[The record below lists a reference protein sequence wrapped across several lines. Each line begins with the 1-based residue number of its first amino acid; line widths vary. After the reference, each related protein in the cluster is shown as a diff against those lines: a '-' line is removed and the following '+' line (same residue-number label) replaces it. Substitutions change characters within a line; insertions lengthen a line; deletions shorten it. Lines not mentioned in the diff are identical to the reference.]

1 MTIVGQIAQ
10 PGWGVTG
17 EGVGPLEATPLAD
30 DGSIPHTSPT
40 SHLKGSES
48 APLLQFAASGYPSW
62 LDDELVPETYTEL
75 SGWLVNKYLAES
87 KVVEKCCGGK
97 KG

>member
-1 MTIVGQIAQ
+1 MTIMPIIAQ

-40 SHLKGSES
+40 SHLKGSS
-48 APLLQFAASGYPSW
+48 PLLQFAPPGYPSW

-75 SGWLVNKYLAES
+75 SGSLVNKYLAES